1 MAGLDTTE
9 IDAINSTEQENVG
22 QKMDVYQ
29 SLKTLKDVERT
40 CITLFYLEDLSF
52 PRDRWLFT
60 VPAGIPVIPAILSM
74 LKSSI

>member
-29 SLKTLKDVERT
+29 SLKTLKDVESRKSLSLSISV
-40 CITLFYLEDLSF
+40 ITILF
-52 PRDRWLFT
+52 
-60 VPAGIPVIPAILSM
+60 
-74 LKSSI
+74 